1 MAKTA
6 DAACVPRRT
15 PPRRILVL
23 GAYGLIGADVVRRLL
38 ADGCHVTGLGRNSK
52 TAQSIL
58 PQIDWIIQDM
68 AGLCDE
74 SAWQDLL
81 EHVDIVVNCAGA
93 LQESYQDNLDVV
105 HHRAI
110 KALAAACQAMKI
122 GLIQISAVGALE
134 DATTAFMRTKARGD
148 AAIRHS
154 GAEYWIF
161 RPGLVLSPTA
171 YGGTALLRMLA
182 AFPVVQPIAQP
193 DAQLQ
198 TVSVF
203 DVANAVSMAARGK
216 IPPNTEYDLVED
228 HPQQLRQVVA
238 LQRQW
243 LGFSPARLE
252 LAMPG
257 WLLFLTRHGADL
269 LGRLG
274 WRSPLRSSAIQALK
288 DGVVGDP
295 LPWKAISGAGL
306 SSMAETLAIMPVGV
320 EDRQFARMALLMPFV
335 VAVLFVFW
343 LISGIVGFYKIDTAA
358 KILENTG
365 WSHGF
370 AVASVGFWSLVDLV
384 IAGALMVRKYA
395 ARACWA
401 MVIVSVVYLISA
413 TFTVPQLWSDPLG
426 PLIKV
431 LPGVV
436 LALIARVM
444 LESR

>member
-6 DAACVPRRT
+6 DAACVPPRM
-15 PPRRILVL
+15 PPRCILVL
-23 GAYGLIGADVVRRLL
+23 GAYGLIGAGVVRRLL
-38 ADGCHVTGLGRNSK
+38 ADGCHVTGLGRTSK
-52 TAQSIL
+52 TAQSVL
-58 PQIDWIIQDM
+58 PKIDWIIQDM
-68 AGLCDE
+68 AGLCDA
-74 SAWQDLL
+74 SAWQALL
-81 EHVDIVVNCAGA
+81 EPFDIVVNCAGA

-110 KALAAACQAMKI
+110 KALAVACQAMKV
-122 GLIQISAVGALE
+122 GLVQISAVGALE
-134 DATTAFMRTKARGD
+134 DATTAFMRTKALGD

-216 IPPNTEYDLVED
+216 ISPRTEYDLVED
-228 HPQQLRQVVA
+228 NLHQLREVVE
-238 LQRQW
+238 LQRRW

-257 WLLFLTRHGADL
+257 WWLFLTRHGADL

-288 DGVVGDP
+288 EGVVGDP
-295 LPWKAISGAGL
+295 KPWKDASGAGL
-306 SSMAETLAIMPVGV
+306 SSLAETLATISVGV

-335 VAVLFVFW
+335 AMVLFVFW
-343 LISGIVGFYKIDTAA
+343 LTSGIVGFFNIDTAA
-358 KILENTG
+358 QILENTG
-365 WSHGF
+365 WPHEL
-370 AVASVGFWSLVDLV
+370 ALASVGFWSLVDLA

-401 MVIVSVVYLISA
+401 MVIVSLFYLVSA
-413 TFTVPQLWSDPLG
+413 TLTVPQLWSDPLG
-426 PLIKV
+426 PLVKV
-431 LPGVV
+431 LPGVI
-436 LALIARVM
+436 LALVARVM
-444 LESR
+444 LENR